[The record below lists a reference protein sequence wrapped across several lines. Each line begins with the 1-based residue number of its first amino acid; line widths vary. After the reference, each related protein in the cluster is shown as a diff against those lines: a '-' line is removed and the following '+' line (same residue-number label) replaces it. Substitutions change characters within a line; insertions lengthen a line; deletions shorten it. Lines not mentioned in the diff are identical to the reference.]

1 MPRVADP
8 SYASI
13 ARRLASSPD
22 LQVFY
27 IRKMQEE
34 AKARG
39 ECVDSMEGGL
49 SAKDY
54 DVLITDVS
62 HTTLETTISGI
73 SYLSPAKSADADA
86 VITVGEGYIHGRSY
100 RLIIPFVVARFDVT
114 RWVFFIVDTGSLWT
128 YLSEQVSA
136 ASPCLQT
143 ANYLRLAAS
152 SASQNGAT

>member
-1 MPRVADP
+1 MQALRNPLLLSLRGYATRFRISPQGSRWIHMPRVADP

-86 VITVGEGYIHGRSY
+86 VIT
-100 RLIIPFVVARFDVT
+100 LLP
-114 RWVFFIVDTGSLWT
+114 
-128 YLSEQVSA
+128 VS
-136 ASPCLQT
+136 T
-143 ANYLRLAAS
+143 
-152 SASQNGAT
+152 